1 MLRYAQHDKSLIFF
15 FISHI
20 SHISRLQGAEF
31 ASLCPA

>member
-15 FISHI
+15 I